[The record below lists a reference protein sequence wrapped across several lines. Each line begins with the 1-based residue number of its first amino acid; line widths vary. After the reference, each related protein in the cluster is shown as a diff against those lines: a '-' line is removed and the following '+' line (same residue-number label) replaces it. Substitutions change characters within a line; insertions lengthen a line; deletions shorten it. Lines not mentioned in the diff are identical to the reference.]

1 MHHHLHLQA
10 LLKLHLCYLGNM
22 DSVPEIV
29 VDSRDSLVADQSSQ
43 SSKRQAE
50 VWKFVDSEV
59 VDGREKAICKYCKLC
74 LSSQPEKGTNHLN
87 RYIGFHCHAI
97 PQEDSDRFL
106 ATLETKSINGD
117 QVVFDPKVFRILIA
131 KYFIN
136 AEIAFQKADDPN
148 WKNLINYCQP
158 SFRVVGHQ
166 GVCTNCFYCMK
177 RRSYN

>member
-1 MHHHLHLQA
+1 
-10 LLKLHLCYLGNM
+10 
-22 DSVPEIV
+22 
-29 VDSRDSLVADQSSQ
+29 
-43 SSKRQAE
+43 
-50 VWKFVDSEV
+50 V
-59 VDGREKAICKYCKLC
+59 VDGREKAICKYCKLR

-97 PQEDSDRFL
+97 PQEDSNRFL

-117 QVVFDPKVFRILIA
+117 QVVFDPEVFCILIA

-166 GVCTNCFYCMK
+166 SVRTNCVLLYEKEKLQLMEKFKGFKGHVSLTTDLWSSNQNLGCLGVMAHFIDEEFELQK
-177 RRSYN
+177 KIISFK